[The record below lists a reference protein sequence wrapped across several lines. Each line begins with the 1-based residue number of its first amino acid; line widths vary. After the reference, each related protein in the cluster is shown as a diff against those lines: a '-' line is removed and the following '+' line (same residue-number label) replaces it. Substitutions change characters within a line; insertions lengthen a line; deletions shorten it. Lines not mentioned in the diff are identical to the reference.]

1 MRTLARFVTNAHKY
15 NYHCMDRHFCQL
27 WRFSPLSYQGFLK
40 VTVFRMDGEHAE
52 VMDIVS
58 DTFDMP
64 AETMFLV
71 FDDVAD
77 DKITST
83 LRQN

>member
-1 MRTLARFVTNAHKY
+1 
-15 NYHCMDRHFCQL
+15 
-27 WRFSPLSYQGFLK
+27 
-40 VTVFRMDGEHAE
+40 MDGEHAE
-52 VMDIVS
+52 VMDTVS

-77 DKITST
+77 DQITST
-83 LRQN
+83 LDKIEKLEVTSEIEFSTGQRRPV